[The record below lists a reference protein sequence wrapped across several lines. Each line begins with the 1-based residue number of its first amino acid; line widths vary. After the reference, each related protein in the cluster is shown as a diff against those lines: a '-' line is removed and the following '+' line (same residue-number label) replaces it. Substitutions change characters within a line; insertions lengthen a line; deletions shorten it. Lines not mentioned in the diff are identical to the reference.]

1 MSKTKLHG
9 QNYVLQNGNRASSVT
24 TIINAMLG
32 WNKNT
37 LIAWAKRMT
46 AQGEDADAVMRE
58 AGRIGTLT
66 HLLIQ
71 GFFQG
76 FDVDTRDFTP
86 NQEEKALKAFFGFK
100 EWYEGAGI
108 KNISQ

>member
-46 AQGEDADAVMRE
+46 AQGEDADAAKPLPSVPSGSSGCPAE
-58 AGRIGTLT
+58 FVVEPAASGC
-66 HLLIQ
+66 
-71 GFFQG
+71 
-76 FDVDTRDFTP
+76 
-86 NQEEKALKAFFGFK
+86 
-100 EWYEGAGI
+100 GA
-108 KNISQ
+108 

>member
-58 AGRIGTLT
+58 AGRIGTDCVWL
-66 HLLIQ
+66 
-71 GFFQG
+71 
-76 FDVDTRDFTP
+76 
-86 NQEEKALKAFFGFK
+86 
-100 EWYEGAGI
+100 
-108 KNISQ
+108 

>member
-58 AGRIGTLT
+58 AGRIGTLP

-76 FDVDTRDFTP
+76 FDVD
-86 NQEEKALKAFFGFK
+86 
-100 EWYEGAGI
+100 
-108 KNISQ
+108 